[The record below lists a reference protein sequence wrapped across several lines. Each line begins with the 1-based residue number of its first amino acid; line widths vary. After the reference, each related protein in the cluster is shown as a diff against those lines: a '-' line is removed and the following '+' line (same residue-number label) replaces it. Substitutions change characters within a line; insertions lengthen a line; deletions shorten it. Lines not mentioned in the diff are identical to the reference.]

1 MLLGPLAF
9 ELCFLSFIALYLQ
22 GSSRRHRERQNLK
35 ANEQDRNIETICSAY
50 CFALKRF
57 VARALYAC
65 FTAGLRAVFTC
76 RIRSSPPPRALW
88 LWAPRPVDS
97 LNPYYQTDAVGNP
110 CGLSGNA
117 TWNQQQRPCVMFA
130 RGEFLRSLPSF
141 GAVHARVAGLAPS
154 ARRASSRPLSGWPS
168 CRCSSR

>member
-22 GSSRRHRERQNLK
+22 GSSRRHRERQNLE

-65 FTAGLRAVFTC
+65 FTAGFVQCLHA
-76 RIRSSPPPRALW
+76 A
-88 LWAPRPVDS
+88 
-97 LNPYYQTDAVGNP
+97 
-110 CGLSGNA
+110 
-117 TWNQQQRPCVMFA
+117 FA
-130 RGEFLRSLPSF
+130 RLPRREHYGS
-141 GAVHARVAGLAPS
+141 GRHDPS
-154 ARRASSRPLSGWPS
+154 TH
-168 CRCSSR
+168 